1 MKKII
6 PTIFAT
12 VLAISSV
19 SLLIGCDQGPPVDP
33 DAKAKQDQEATQK
46 DIEITDDEKKKFDA
60 DISAPDE
67 PGKEGK

>member
-1 MKKII
+1 KII

-33 DAKAKQDQEATQK
+33 DAAKKQAEEAT
-46 DIEITDDEKKKFDA
+46 IEDEKMTDEEKTELGDAIKPPPEVPAPKK
-60 DISAPDE
+60 
-67 PGKEGK
+67 